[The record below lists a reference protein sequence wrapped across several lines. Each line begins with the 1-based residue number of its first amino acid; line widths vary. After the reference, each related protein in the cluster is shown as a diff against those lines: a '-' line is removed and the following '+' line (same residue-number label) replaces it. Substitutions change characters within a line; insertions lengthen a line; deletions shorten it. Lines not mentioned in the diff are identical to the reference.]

1 MTLKFFLMSL
11 KKDTIINIGNEI
23 SSPEIAL
30 NDPVATIRK
39 RMEKMSEII
48 IVFLSFVSSFFKSN
62 TPKKGKDTRYIA
74 V

>member
-11 KKDTIINIGNEI
+11 KKDTVTNIGNEI

-30 NDPVATIRK
+30 NDPVATIRI

-48 IVFLSFVSSFFKSN
+48 IVFPSLDSCFFKIN
-62 TPKKGKDTRYIA
+62 TPKKGKETRNIA